1 MAFCRSCLGVCIYIL
16 LFSIVM
22 GKENSTREIWLVF
35 WLLLVVT
42 AVEVILGIIKPSF
55 MIERRLIGV
64 TLLNHTFII
73 LTIVKAYY
81 IVYSFMHLG
90 SERKNLKWSIILPV
104 WVLIP
109 YLLFILLTEAFYQHE
124 MYY

>member
-1 MAFCRSCLGVCIYIL
+1 
-16 LFSIVM
+16 M

-35 WLLLVVT
+35 WLLLIVT
-42 AVEVILGIIKPSF
+42 AIEVVLGIIKPAF
-55 MIERRLIGV
+55 MLERRLIGV
-64 TLLNHTFII
+64 TLLNHTFIT

-90 SERKNLKWSIILPV
+90 SEKKNLKWSILLPV

>member
-1 MAFCRSCLGVCIYIL
+1 MAFCRSCLGICIYIL

-35 WLLLVVT
+35 WLLLIVT

-90 SERKNLKWSIILPV
+90 SERKNLKWSL
-104 WVLIP
+104 
-109 YLLFILLTEAFYQHE
+109 
-124 MYY
+124 

>member
-1 MAFCRSCLGVCIYIL
+1 
-16 LFSIVM
+16 M

-35 WLLLVVT
+35 WLLLIVT
-42 AVEVILGIIKPSF
+42 AIEVVLGIMKPSF
-55 MIERRLIGV
+55 MLERRLIGV

-90 SERKNLKWSIILPV
+90 SEKKHLKWSIILPV

-109 YLLFILLTEAFYQHE
+109 YLLFILLTEAFYQQE
-124 MYY
+124 MYYIPIS

>member
-1 MAFCRSCLGVCIYIL
+1 
-16 LFSIVM
+16 M

-35 WLLLVVT
+35 WLLLIVT
-42 AVEVILGIIKPSF
+42 AIEVILGIIKPP
-55 MIERRLIGV
+55 ILTERYLIGV

-81 IVYSFMHLG
+81 IVYAFMHLG
-90 SERKNLKWSIILPV
+90 HERKNLKLSILLPV

-109 YLLFILLTEAFYQHE
+109 YLLFILLTEAYYQQEMFYGI
-124 MYY
+124 

>member
-109 YLLFILLTEAFYQHE
+109 YLLFILLTEAFYQQE

>member
-1 MAFCRSCLGVCIYIL
+1 MEAATFNLV
-16 LFSIVM
+16 LFIV
-22 GKENSTREIWLVF
+22 IV
-35 WLLLVVT
+35 
-42 AVEVILGIIKPSF
+42 
-55 MIERRLIGV
+55 
-64 TLLNHTFII
+64 

-90 SERKNLKWSIILPV
+90 SEKKNLKWSILLPV